1 VREFS
6 LPRCDEPP
14 DFRRQAL
21 TYARYRPDYSGAL
34 YDAIEA
40 RAGAG
45 GGRAAL
51 DLGCGTGF
59 VATALAR
66 RAWRPVGVDFS
77 APMLAE
83 ARRLGAGHFP
93 VARAAAEALPLRDAT
108 VALATCGT
116 AFHWFAPVPTLA
128 EVGRVLAPEGW
139 AALFWRYDAP
149 GQPHMR
155 LVGEVLREVA
165 GDLPVLGDG
174 FTVHPPEPFAG
185 SALVAEPAVVVESEL
200 AFTAESF
207 HGYVGTLEWIRRFSG
222 ERYGDFLRRLGEEA
236 CSRWPAGFRARVVE
250 YLYLARKPAQLRAP
264 GGRGTD
270 APPR

>member
-1 VREFS
+1 MREFS

-21 TYARYRPDYSGAL
+21 TYARYRPDYSRAL

-40 RAGAG
+40 RAGVG

-59 VATALAR
+59 VATALVR
-66 RAWRPVGVDFS
+66 RGWRPVGVDFS

-83 ARRLGAGHFP
+83 TRRLGGGALP
-93 VARAAAEALPLRDAT
+93 VARAAAEAIPLRDAS
-108 VALATCGT
+108 VALVTCGT
-116 AFHWFAPVPTLA
+116 AFHWFAPAPTLG
-128 EVGRVLAPEGW
+128 ELGRVLAPDGW
-139 AALFWRYDAP
+139 AALFCRYDAP
-149 GQPHMR
+149 GQPYMR
-155 LVGEVLREVA
+155 LVGELLREVA

-174 FTVHPPEPFAG
+174 FTVHPAEPFAG
-185 SALVAEPAVVVESEL
+185 SGLAAEPALIVESEL

-222 ERYGDFLRRLGEEA
+222 DRYVELLRRLGEETR
-236 CSRWPAGFRARVVE
+236 SRWPDGFRARVVE
-250 YLYLARKPAQLRAP
+250 YLYLARRSA
-264 GGRGTD
+264 
-270 APPR
+270 

>member
-1 VREFS
+1 LLDPCRAVRSDGGVREFS

-21 TYARYRPDYSGAL
+21 TYARYRRDYSDAL
-34 YDAIEA
+34 YDAIEV

-59 VATALAR
+59 VAATLAR
-66 RAWRPVGVDFS
+66 RGWRPVGVDFS

-83 ARRLGAGHFP
+83 ARRLGAGDFML
-93 VARAAAEALPLRDAT
+93 ARAAAEALPLRDAS
-108 VALATCGT
+108 VALVTCGT
-116 AFHWFAPVPTLA
+116 AFHWFAPMPTLA
-128 EVGRVLAPEGW
+128 EVVRVLAPGGW

-149 GQPHMR
+149 SQPHMK
-155 LVGEVLREVA
+155 LVGELLREIA
-165 GDLPVLGDG
+165 SDLPVLGDG

-185 SALVAEPAVVVESEL
+185 STLVAAPARIMDGEL

-222 ERYGDFLRRLGEEA
+222 DRYGEFLERLGEETR
-236 CSRWPAGFRARVVE
+236 SRWPDGFRARVIE
-250 YLYLARKPAQLRAP
+250 YLYLARRPA
-264 GGRGTD
+264 
-270 APPR
+270 

>member
-21 TYARYRPDYSGAL
+21 TYARYRPDYSRAL
-34 YDAIEA
+34 YDAIDA

-59 VATALAR
+59 VATELVR
-66 RAWRPVGVDFS
+66 RGWRPVGVDFS

-83 ARRLGAGHFP
+83 ARRLGAGAFA
-93 VARAAAEALPLRDAT
+93 VARAAAEALPLGDGT
-108 VALATCGT
+108 VALVTCGT
-116 AFHWFAPVPTLA
+116 AFHWFAPAPTLA
-128 EVGRVLAPEGW
+128 EIGRVLAPDGW
-139 AALFWRYDAP
+139 GALFWRYDAP
-149 GQPHMR
+149 GQPHMK
-155 LVGEVLREVA
+155 LVGELLREVA

-174 FTVHPPEPFAG
+174 FTVHPAEPFAG
-185 SALVAEPAVVVESEL
+185 AVLVAEPALVLESEL

-222 ERYGDFLRRLGEEA
+222 DRYGEFLRRLDEEA
-236 CSRWPAGFRARVVE
+236 RSRWPDGFGARVKE
-250 YLYLARKPAQLRAP
+250 YLYLARKPVRAR
-264 GGRGTD
+264 GGRGTG